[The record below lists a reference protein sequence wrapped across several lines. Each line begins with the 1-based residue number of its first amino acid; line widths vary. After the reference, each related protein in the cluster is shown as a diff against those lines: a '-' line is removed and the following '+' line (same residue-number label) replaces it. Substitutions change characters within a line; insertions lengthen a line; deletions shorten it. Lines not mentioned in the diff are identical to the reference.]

1 MRKLCIVLAVSV
13 LAACGNDVSDLQA
26 FTEQV
31 KNTTQPSIEPIP
43 QVEKF
48 ESFEYSVSGMRSP
61 FVEPEPELVQD
72 KLGQSL
78 DCLQPN
84 FRRAKEPLEKF
95 PLDNI
100 RMRGTM
106 GGKDKIYA
114 LASASNGSLYRI
126 GVGNYLGLFHGRV
139 VKITPDYIHIE
150 EMVPDGTGCWDT
162 RKAEIT
168 ILDAETDAGSKQK

>member
-1 MRKLCIVLAVSV
+1 MRILALLGLVV
-13 LAACGNDVSDLQA
+13 TVAACSDDVSDLQA

-61 FVEPEPELVQD
+61 FVEPEPELIED
-72 KLGQSL
+72 KLGQTL

-84 FRRAKEPLEKF
+84 YRRTKEPLEKF
-95 PLDNI
+95 ALDNI

-106 GGKDKIYA
+106 GGEDKIYA

-126 GVGNYLGLFHGRV
+126 GIGNYLGLFHGRV
-139 VKITPDYIHIE
+139 VKITPDYIQIE
-150 EMVPDGTGCWDT
+150 EMVPDGTGCWDI

>member
-1 MRKLCIVLAVSV
+1 MRKLLIVSAACL
-13 LAACGNDVSDLQA
+13 LAACGDDVSDLQA

-31 KNTTQPSIEPIP
+31 KSTTQPSIEPIP

-48 ESFEYSVSGMRSP
+48 ESFEYAASGLRSP
-61 FVEPEPELVQD
+61 FVEPEPQLVED
-72 KLGQSL
+72 KSGQSL

-84 FRRAKEPLEKF
+84 FRRVREPLEKF

-100 RMRGTM
+100 KMRGTM
-106 GGKDKIYA
+106 ANQHRIYA
-114 LASASNGSLYRI
+114 LASASNGALYRVGI
-126 GVGNYLGLFHGRV
+126 GSYLGLFHGRV
-139 VKITPDYIHIE
+139 VKITPDYIQIE
-150 EMVPDGTGCWDT
+150 EMVPDGTGCWDI